1 MKKYVKPFL
10 LVLINNALLLMFL
23 YMLIDYKFWG
33 LVLILF
39 IGFCWLISFSM
50 LVVCVH
56 CADLEKHNIKI

>member
-39 IGFCWLISFSM
+39 IGFCWFLCW
-50 LVVCVH
+50 LYVCIVQ
-56 CADLEKHNIKI
+56 I